1 MATTDET
8 SRTWVGSRNYIAPEV
23 FTFAENDTKATDI
36 FSAGIILYIMVNGHF
51 PFKEANATC

>member
-1 MATTDET
+1 
-8 SRTWVGSRNYIAPEV
+8 V